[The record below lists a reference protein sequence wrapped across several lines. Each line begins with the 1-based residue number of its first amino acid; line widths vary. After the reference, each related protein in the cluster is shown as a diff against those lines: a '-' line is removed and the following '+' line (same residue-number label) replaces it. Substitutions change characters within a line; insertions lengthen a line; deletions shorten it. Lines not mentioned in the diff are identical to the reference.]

1 MRPTAEDISR
11 ARTVFADHRGGPCPE
26 CPTEP
31 AGRRCP
37 RIVIARTTLTQAGLT
52 Q

>member
-11 ARTVFADHRGGPCPE
+11 ARQVFANHRDGPCPE

-31 AGRRCP
+31 AGRRCL
-37 RIVIARTTLTQAGLT
+37 RLVLARATLTTAGLT
-52 Q
+52 S

>member
-26 CPTEP
+26 CPREI
-31 AGRRCP
+31 AARRCP
-37 RIVIARTTLTQAGLT
+37 RIVIARATLTQAGLPE
-52 Q
+52 